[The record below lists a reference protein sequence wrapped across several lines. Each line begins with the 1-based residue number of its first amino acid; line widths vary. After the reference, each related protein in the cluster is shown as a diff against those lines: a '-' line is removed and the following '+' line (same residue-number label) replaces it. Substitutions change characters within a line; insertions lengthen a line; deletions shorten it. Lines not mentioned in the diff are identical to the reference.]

1 MLPAIGAASA
11 ALDAIQSLTSPQS
24 TSSQPSGGFGP
35 ALSDVEDSSSTPQA
49 ASSALSGFSSAL
61 ISSDNFNALI
71 DAQSLTSGDL
81 AGAVDSSG
89 SDSSQGDQSG
99 PSASASGTASS
110 AYNSINQLVQ
120 STAVPLGF
128 NPFSISA

>member
-24 TSSQPSGGFGP
+24 ASSQPIGGFAP
-35 ALSDVEDSSSTPQA
+35 ALSDLEDSSP
-49 ASSALSGFSSAL
+49 ASSPASTAVSGFNSAL

-81 AGAVDSSG
+81 AGALDSGS
-89 SDSSQGDQSG
+89 SDSSQGQ
-99 PSASASGTASS
+99 SASASGTASS
-110 AYNSINQLVQ
+110 AYNSVNQLVQ
-120 STAVPLGF
+120 STAVPVGF
-128 NPFSISA
+128 SPFSVSV

>member
-24 TSSQPSGGFGP
+24 ASSSQPIGGFAP
-35 ALSDVEDSSSTPQA
+35 ALSDVEDSSP
-49 ASSALSGFSSAL
+49 ASSSASTAVSGFNSAL

-81 AGAVDSSG
+81 AGALDSGS
-89 SDSSQGDQSG
+89 SDSSQGQ
-99 PSASASGTASS
+99 SASASGTASS
-110 AYNSINQLVQ
+110 AYNTVDQLLQ

-128 NPFSISA
+128 NPFSLSA